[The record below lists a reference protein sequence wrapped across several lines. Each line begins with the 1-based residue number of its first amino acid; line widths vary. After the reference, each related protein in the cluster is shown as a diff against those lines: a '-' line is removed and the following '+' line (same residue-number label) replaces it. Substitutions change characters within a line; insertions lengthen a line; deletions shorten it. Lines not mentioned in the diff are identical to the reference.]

1 MRSMIWFVAGGS
13 AAGGVCR
20 YLLSGLLQPRTAAAF
35 PMGTFIV
42 NLSGAVA
49 VGFVIRWALATP
61 AVTPEMRAFL
71 TTGFLGG
78 YTTFSAFSYESIALI
93 EAGEPRRAALYVVSS
108 VVLSLIGTVLGIGAA
123 DWIVARR

>member
-1 MRSMIWFVAGGS
+1 MIWLVAGGS

-20 YLLSGLLQPRTAAAF
+20 YLLAGLLQPRTPAAF
-35 PMGTFIV
+35 PLGTFVV

-61 AVTPEMRAFL
+61 TVTPEMRVLL

-93 EAGEPRRAALYVVSS
+93 EAGEPRRAVLYVVGS
-108 VVLSLIGTVLGIGAA
+108 VVLSLIGTVLGIGVA
-123 DWIVARR
+123 DWIIARR